1 MTDNRPDRSQAMT
14 TTREAA
20 LEAALTLARNRLQ
33 ACAIDHPT
41 GSREMAERSEW
52 ADEATAA
59 LATPATEPQGLV
71 DNDTIDSFCLTLRR
85 LVSDAHAERDRFGH
99 IAATIRV
106 NALHHGATNAE
117 VEAMLSGEI
126 SFVKWIADKI
136 EARPT
141 PQPAAEHEYPDP
153 LIAEDRYEDDQ
164 PAADTRVVKPLVW
177 KPEDAPCTRFKAEAL
192 GGHMMI
198 VELDPKTDPGKYSV
212 GFDLGGLCFKFVLA
226 EYDDFPP
233 KYTAPAK
240 FEGIEAAKA
249 AAQADYE
256 TRILS
261 SIIGNATP
269 ATSDKIAEAA
279 RDVLAER
286 QRQISAEGWTQEHD
300 DQHSSGQMALAAA
313 CYALVGSIDRSPG
326 AFKTPLQ
333 NWPWQAS
340 WWKPTTP
347 RRDLV
352 KAGALIIAEIERLDR
367 ALAGKGE

>member
-1 MTDNRPDRSQAMT
+1 MT

-20 LEAALTLARNRLQ
+20 LEAALKLARNRLQ

-59 LATPATEPQGLV
+59 LSTPATEPQGYVEGQDINDAICAALGDAMDCTRVWEAWHYGTMSDEDFVLV
-71 DNDTIDSFCLTLRR
+71 RD
-85 LVSDAHAERDRFGH
+85 DAS
-99 IAATIRV
+99 RV
-106 NALHHGATNAE
+106 DEIVDAINKALA
-117 VEAMLSGEI
+117 S
-126 SFVKWIADKI
+126 
-136 EARPT
+136 RPA

-164 PAADTRVVKPLVW
+164 PAVDTRVVVKPLVW
-177 KPEDAPCTRFKAEAL
+177 VPEDAPCTRFKAEAL

-240 FEGIEAAKA
+240 FDGIEAAKA

-256 TRILS
+256 TRIMS
-261 SIIGNATP
+261 AIIGTATP
-269 ATSDKIAEAA
+269 APSDKIAEAA
-279 RDVLAER
+279 RVSDVE
-286 QRQISAEGWTQEHD
+286 
-300 DQHSSGQMALAAA
+300 LAAVLWREEA
-313 CYALVGSIDRSPG
+313 V
-326 AFKTPLQ
+326 
-333 NWPWQAS
+333 N
-340 WWKPTTP
+340 
-347 RRDLV
+347 
-352 KAGALIIAEIERLDR
+352 AGAPNSVAVGRTIEAFTEQSPELQARWLKFARAALR